1 MAMTKKQLEREL
13 ESVKEKNVQ
22 MNEAIAYILNICLL
36 WKKKNIGNYR
46 AIKTI
51 NQIFVQKEKKQN
63 ESKS

>member
-1 MAMTKKQLEREL
+1 MTKKQLEREL

-22 MNEAIAYILNICLL
+22 MNEAISYILNICLL
-36 WKKKNIGNYR
+36 WQKKDINNYE

>member
-22 MNEAIAYILNICLL
+22 MNEAISYILNICLL
-36 WKKKNIGNYR
+36 WQKKNIGNYR

>member
-1 MAMTKKQLEREL
+1 MTKKQLEREL
-13 ESVKEKNVQ
+13 ESVKEKNLQ

-36 WKKKNIGNYR
+36 WQKKNIVNYS

-51 NQIFVQKEKKQN
+51 NQIFVHKEKKQN

>member
-1 MAMTKKQLEREL
+1 MTKKQLEREL

-36 WKKKNIGNYR
+36 CQKKNIGNYR

>member
-1 MAMTKKQLEREL
+1 MTKKQLEREL

-36 WKKKNIGNYR
+36 WQKKNIGNYR
-46 AIKTI
+46 SIKTI